1 MGIDKKGRP
10 IYIEK
15 SGAIDVDGVW
25 SVIDEPS
32 LLRAF
37 MWSYETQSKLMI
49 NACSA
54 MAGKQVA
61 QTLTIIDMTGF
72 GMGKLTA
79 LKGLLQ
85 KGSGIMQDNYPET
98 LGNMYI
104 INAPFIFTA
113 AWAIVKNFV
122 DEKTQKKI

>member
-1 MGIDKKGRP
+1 
-10 IYIEK
+10 
-15 SGAIDVDGVW
+15 
-25 SVIDEPS
+25 
-32 LLRAF
+32 
-37 MWSYETQSKLMI
+37 
-49 NACSA
+49 
-54 MAGKQVA
+54 
-61 QTLTIIDMTGF
+61 MTGF
-72 GMGKLTA
+72 GMGKLTS